1 MASGRGDWQAP
12 ADISTET
19 CVPEVE
25 ARFPP
30 RALRP
35 TPRMA
40 LCLEIAKIEMDIAD
54 SPDKQIRNPNAWV
67 LLGFIFLFLVYIFN
81 NRSNMC

>member
-1 MASGRGDWQAP
+1 MASGRGDWQTP

-35 TPRMA
+35 APRMA

-54 SPDKQIRNPNAWV
+54 SPDKQIQNPNA
-67 LLGFIFLFLVYIFN
+67 
-81 NRSNMC
+81 